1 MRLRFPVR
9 RDTLRKDAVA
19 GLVLGVESVPDGL
32 AAGLLAGVSPLSGL
46 YAYLFGTIGGSFFT
60 SSAFM
65 AVQATG
71 AMAIVIAD
79 VPAVHAGDDPARAL
93 FTLSVLTGVVMLAAG
108 FLRLGSV
115 LRFVSNAVMVGFI
128 SAVGVNIILGQLA
141 NLTGYKA
148 EGGNRVIRAVNT
160 LIHPGELHL
169 QSLAIGILTVALIL
183 LLERTRLGPLGLVLA
198 VVVTS
203 ALVAVLGWSSVAL
216 VRDLSEIPRALPLPQ
231 APMLRLV
238 PSLAVPALSL
248 AFVGLVQ
255 GAAISANFANPDG
268 RYPDVS
274 RDFIGQGA
282 ANVIAGIFRGMPV
295 GGSMSA
301 SSLNQ
306 AAGARSRMSLMI
318 ASVVMAVVII
328 AFAGL
333 VGYIAMPALAGLL
346 MLVGYR
352 TIRPADLQSVW
363 KTGAVQKAVLVTS
376 FVLTMVI
383 PLQYAVLVAVGLS
396 VILHVVRQS
405 NQVTIKRWRLDP
417 DGNLIETD
425 PPAQLPANEVVALQP
440 YGSLFFA
447 AAPVL
452 EAQLPATDGAGRNS
466 VVILRLRGRTD
477 LGTTFMDVLHRY
489 AQALMAT
496 GSKLVIVSASERIQE
511 QLRVTGVTDLI
522 TPENIYSGDERVA
535 ATLKRAYADAMTW
548 IERNQLA
555 GGTDQR

>member
-1 MRLRFPVR
+1 MKLRVPVR
-9 RDTLRKDAVA
+9 RDTLGKDAVA

-32 AAGLLAGVSPLSGL
+32 AAGLLAGVNPLAGL
-46 YAYLFGTIGGSFFT
+46 YAYLFGTIGGSLFT

-79 VPAVHAGDDPARAL
+79 VPAVHSADDPARAL
-93 FTLSVLTGVVMLAAG
+93 FTLSLLTGVVMLAAG

-148 EGGNRVIRAVNT
+148 EGANRVVRAVNT
-160 LIHPGELHL
+160 VIHPGELHL
-169 QSLAIGILTVALIL
+169 QSLAIGIVTVALIL
-183 LLERTRLGPLGLVLA
+183 LLERTRAGPLGLVLA
-198 VVVTS
+198 VIITS
-203 ALVAVLGWSSVAL
+203 AGVAVLGWGGVAT
-216 VRDLSEIPRALPLPQ
+216 VGELSEIPRSLPLPE

-238 PSLAVPALSL
+238 PSLLIPAASL

-255 GAAISANFANPDG
+255 GAAISAGFPNPDG
-268 RYPDVS
+268 RYPDAS

-301 SSLNQ
+301 TSLNK
-306 AAGARSRMSLMI
+306 AAGARSRI
-318 ASVVMAVVII
+318 ALVIAGAVMAVVII

-333 VGYIAMPALAGLL
+333 VGHIALPALAGLL
-346 MLVGYR
+346 MLVGFR
-352 TIRPADLQSVW
+352 TIKPDDLRSVW
-363 KTGAVQKAVLVTS
+363 KTGTVQKAVLVTS
-376 FVLTMVI
+376 FALTMVI
-383 PLQYAVLVAVGLS
+383 PLQYAVLAGVGLS

-425 PPAQLPANEVVALQP
+425 PPAQLPAGEVVALQP

-452 EAQLPATDGAGRNS
+452 ESQLPALAATSLNS

-477 LGTTFMDVLHRY
+477 LGTTFMDVLRRY
-489 AQALMAT
+489 AQALTAA

-522 TPENIYSGDERVA
+522 SPQDIYAGDERVG
-535 ATLKRAYADAMTW
+535 ATLKRAYADATSW
-548 IERNQLA
+548 IEHNQPA
-555 GGTDQR
+555 TGTDAR

>member
-1 MRLRFPVR
+1 MKLGVPVR
-9 RDTLRKDAVA
+9 RDTLGKDAVA

-32 AAGLLAGVSPLSGL
+32 AAGLLAGVNPIAGL
-46 YAYLFGTIGGSFFT
+46 YAYLFGTIGGSLFT

-79 VPAVHAGDDPARAL
+79 VPAVHSADDPARAL
-93 FTLSVLTGVVMLAAG
+93 FTLSMLTGVVMLAAG

-148 EGGNRVIRAVNT
+148 EGANRVIRAINT
-160 LIHPGELHL
+160 LVHPGELHL
-169 QSLAIGILTVALIL
+169 QSLAIGVVTVVLIL
-183 LLERTRLGPLGLVLA
+183 VLERTRAGPLGLVLA

-203 ALVAVLGWSSVAL
+203 AGVAILGWSGVAT
-216 VRDLSEIPRALPLPQ
+216 VRELSEVPRALPLPG

-238 PSLAVPALSL
+238 PSLVVPAVSL
-248 AFVGLVQ
+248 AFVGLIQ
-255 GAAISANFANPDG
+255 GAAISANFPNPDG
-268 RYPDVS
+268 HYPDAS

-301 SSLNQ
+301 TSLNKS
-306 AAGARSRMSLMI
+306 AGARSRLALMI
-318 ASVVMAVVII
+318 AGVVMAAVII

-333 VGYIAMPALAGLL
+333 VGHIAMPALAGLL
-346 MLVGYR
+346 MLVGFR
-352 TIRPADLQSVW
+352 TIKPADLQSVW
-363 KTGAVQKAVLVTS
+363 KTGTVQKTVLAAT
-376 FVLTMVI
+376 FVLTMLI
-383 PLQYAVLVAVGLS
+383 PLQYAVLAGVGLS

-405 NQVTIKRWRLDP
+405 NQITIKRWRLDP

-425 PPAQLPANEVVALQP
+425 PPAQLPAGEVVALQP

-452 EAQLPATDGAGRNS
+452 ESQLPAPAATALNS

-477 LGTTFMDVLHRY
+477 LGTTFMDVLRRY
-489 AQALMAT
+489 AQTLTAA

-511 QLRVTGVTDLI
+511 QLRVTGVTELI
-522 TPENIYSGDERVA
+522 APQNIYGGDERVG
-535 ATLKRAYADAMTW
+535 ATLKRAYTDAIAW
-548 IERNQLA
+548 IEHNQA
-555 GGTDQR
+555 ATGTDAR